1 MLELEP
7 VPDTEVAT
15 VAVVEAASVAVAVA
29 AAAAAAMT
37 AKSVGTDMQVAEAVL
52 VPGPEPWSVDAAV
65 A

>member
-1 MLELEP
+1 MLELDP

-29 AAAAAAMT
+29 AAAAMT

-52 VPGPEPWSVDAAV
+52 VLVPEPWSVDAAV